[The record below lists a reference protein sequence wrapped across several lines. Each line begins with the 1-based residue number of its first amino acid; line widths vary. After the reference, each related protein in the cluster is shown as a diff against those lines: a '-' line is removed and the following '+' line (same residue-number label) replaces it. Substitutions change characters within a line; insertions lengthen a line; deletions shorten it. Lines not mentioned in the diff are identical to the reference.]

1 MLPVRLAQLTF
12 NATAWKAINN
22 NYSDN
27 HLVSM
32 IIISNEY
39 FLNQACAG
47 LWPAQAWFLKIDPV
61 QIVSMRVCV
70 CVCACVCV
78 CVCVRA
84 RGC

>member
-1 MLPVRLAQLTF
+1 MLPERLAQLTF

-39 FLNQACAG
+39 FLNQVPRPQAG
-47 LWPAQAWFLKIDPV
+47 ASL
-61 QIVSMRVCV
+61 VS
-70 CVCACVCV
+70 
-78 CVCVRA
+78 
-84 RGC
+84 